1 MDINDLRSL
10 MTVVS
15 LLTFLG
21 IVWWAFGVKGNK
33 ERFEQAANLPF
44 ADEEADRVEC
54 GLPRNEQRNA
64 S

>member
-1 MDINDLRSL
+1 MDINDLRSII
-10 MTVVS
+10 TVVS

-33 ERFEQAANLPF
+33 QRFDEAANLPF
-44 ADEEADRVEC
+44 SDDEADRVEL
-54 GLPRNEQRNA
+54 GLPRNEQRKA